1 MRYLLDF
8 NLTTNGASQFGIN
21 DPFTT
26 TWAVGVGWNVHQENF
41 LANSK
46 VINYLKLRYSL
57 GNPGNQN
64 YDAKLSSSIYMY
76 NTAYSNPFGLAASG
90 GDVG

>member
-1 MRYLLDF
+1 M
-8 NLTTNGASQFGIN
+8 
-21 DPFTT
+21 
-26 TWAVGVGWNVHQENF
+26 GVGWNVHQENF

-76 NTAYSNPFGLAASG
+76 NTAYSNPFGLAPRWRRGVQQFEVATH
-90 GDVG
+90 GDANFGVDVQFLDSR